1 MFLHYTDGAHLLT
14 ERRVNKLKKL
24 VKWFSIFA
32 VIGTAIG
39 LAVAYFCKNSS
50 DIPEENDPAGDQLHL
65 FLGRRQEQPYFHTG
79 KRIAYKNKA
88 GGILHIKPYHNAG
101 RRHSNGNRRSNGNG
115 GSQQQ
120 RAKDS
125 SHRIVSLVRFF
136 VISTR
141 ILIFPV
147 SGARTVPFP
156 HSPQHFSSPEGFPC
170 RFS

>member
-1 MFLHYTDGAHLLT
+1 MNPLCFRSRRFPGIHGASALRRYDNPHGINRSNSYLAQVLPCGVLT
-14 ERRVNKLKKL
+14 NKAPIL
-24 VKWFSIFA
+24 
-32 VIGTAIG
+32 
-39 LAVAYFCKNSS
+39 
-50 DIPEENDPAGDQLHL
+50 PAGDQLHL

-88 GGILHIKPYHNAG
+88 GGILHIKPYHNSG